1 MLIPNHRAS
10 PVTPAGPELPL
21 LTSALEYHLPGE
33 LIARYPAAERDAS
46 RLLVVEKDKGT
57 WHHLRFR
64 ELADWLR
71 PGDTVVLNRTRVR
84 QARTFGQRSTGARI
98 ELLWLHQDHDTWR
111 ALARPAARLRPG
123 ETLTLEHGL
132 QVVLL
137 AKEADGVV
145 QLRVPDGVD
154 MEAHLA
160 AHGHV
165 PLPPYLNRGDEPLDR
180 ERYQTVFAREP
191 GAVAAPTAGLHF
203 TSGTLS
209 VLRERGVAVAE
220 LLLHVGP
227 GTFRPVQT
235 HTVQEHRIDPEWYFV
250 PGDTWSLMEA
260 GRASGGRIVAVG
272 TTVVRALETA
282 AALRDAAAD
291 RQGWSTLLIA
301 PPYRFRCVD
310 ALLTNFHLPSSSLLA
325 LVAAFA
331 GLELTLAAYRAAV
344 EERYRFYSY
353 GDAMLIV

>member
-1 MLIPNHRAS
+1 MLMQSITP
-10 PVTPAGPELPL
+10 PFVTPDGLPTPL

-33 LIARYPAAERDAS
+33 LIARYPAEERDAS
-46 RLLVVEKDKGT
+46 RLLVVEKGLGT
-57 WHHLRFR
+57 WHHLHFR
-64 ELADWLR
+64 DLADWLHA
-71 PGDTVVLNRTRVR
+71 GDTVVLNCTRVR
-84 QARTFGQRSTGARI
+84 QARTFGRRSTGAQV
-98 ELLWLHQDHDTWR
+98 ELLWLHKDGDTWR
-111 ALARPAARLRPG
+111 ALARPAARLKPG

-137 AKEADGVV
+137 AKETDGVV

-165 PLPPYLNRGDEPLDR
+165 PLPPYLNREAEPLDLD
-180 ERYQTVFAREP
+180 RYQTVFAREP

-203 TSGTLS
+203 TDRTLAA
-209 VLRERGVAVAE
+209 LRERG
-220 LLLHVGP
+220 
-227 GTFRPVQT
+227 
-235 HTVQEHRIDPEWYFV
+235 VQEHRIDPEWYLI
-250 PGDTWSLMEA
+250 PGDTW
-260 GRASGGRIVAVG
+260 GRVTAARAHGGRILAVG

-282 AALRDAAAD
+282 AALGEAATL

-301 PPYRFRCVD
+301 PPYRFHCVD

-344 EERYRFYSY
+344 EARYRFYSY